1 MFFLALNEKFGNAE
15 ALDYAKGVTNWVVS
29 AATPE
34 RGGYTWDD
42 LIGTKRVNLDYN
54 HGVAGT
60 MAYLAEMYRITGDEK
75 YKEYA
80 LGATRWMEKMAVPV
94 DDGYKWLR
102 MYNLENRKSFG
113 EYWTGRC
120 AGAAGTA
127 MGLYRVYMAT
137 DDPTAKRLADG
148 SLRWLMDIAEK
159 TEHGYRWPRRE
170 GFKEYGNSYGKGA
183 AGVGDAFLYGH
194 VVNLEPER
202 FVRLSIVGWDYD
214 VPKDPADRKQ
224 SEFLKYAIAVGDQ
237 LKATAIPEAGG
248 YKWPTVPNDNPTI
261 TQFTPWYCFGN
272 GQIGLFL
279 ARLSKV
285 TGDPSYMEYAK
296 GSIRWLASLRMP
308 GYDKYIGPY
317 HREGWFTN
325 PDQVMGA
332 GNLAATGLIFM
343 QAMTIMDAPEFIE
356 PALACAKTLLGLRL
370 EVNGTYKWYGDIRR
384 SELERLVK
392 QWKSEDSADR

>member
-1 MFFLALNEKFGNAE
+1 MFFADLAVVRPEYKDVCDKVFRWLSTTRQDKGNGIYYWSILEGGGPSGPWAHGPAAPVMFFLALNEKFGNAE

-42 LIGTKRVNLDYN
+42 FIGTKRVNLDYN

-194 VVNLEPER
+194 V
-202 FVRLSIVGWDYD
+202 
-214 VPKDPADRKQ
+214 
-224 SEFLKYAIAVGDQ
+224 
-237 LKATAIPEAGG
+237 
-248 YKWPTVPNDNPTI
+248 
-261 TQFTPWYCFGN
+261 
-272 GQIGLFL
+272 
-279 ARLSKV
+279 
-285 TGDPSYMEYAK
+285 
-296 GSIRWLASLRMP
+296 
-308 GYDKYIGPY
+308 
-317 HREGWFTN
+317 
-325 PDQVMGA
+325 
-332 GNLAATGLIFM
+332 
-343 QAMTIMDAPEFIE
+343 
-356 PALACAKTLLGLRL
+356 
-370 EVNGTYKWYGDIRR
+370 
-384 SELERLVK
+384 
-392 QWKSEDSADR
+392 